1 MTIRIV
7 TDSSCDLPEALVAEL
22 GIDVV
27 PLTIRFGA
35 DELVDRRDLTP
46 AEFWARCATS
56 AVLPSTAAPA
66 PGAFEEVFR
75 RAAEAGAEGVVC
87 VSLSSKLS
95 ATGESAQAASRAVA
109 DVVAVQVVDSLS
121 VTLGLGMIAVE
132 SARRA
137 AAGAGLDEIVALAG
151 DMAARTKVFGSL
163 DTLEYLK
170 KGGRIGAAQALLGS
184 ILSIKPVIEVVDGKV
199 EPGPKQRTRSR
210 SLRWLA
216 DQVAAHPGAEN
227 LAVLHG
233 DAPDVDALLGL
244 LAPHFDRDKIVV
256 GQLGAV
262 VGAHTG
268 PRTIGVA
275 FQTAAVGSGAIRTP
289 GGTGTV
295 S

>member
-1 MTIRIV
+1 MTVKIV
-7 TDSSCDLPEALVAEL
+7 TDSSCDLPEGLVSEL

-27 PLTIRFGA
+27 PLKIRFGSE
-35 DELVDRRDLTP
+35 ELVDRQDLTP

-56 AVLPSTAAPA
+56 PDLPSTAAPA
-66 PGAFEEVFR
+66 PGEFEERFR
-75 RAAEAGAEGVVC
+75 KAAAEGADGVVC
-87 VSLSSKLS
+87 VNLSSKLS
-95 ATGESAQAASRAVA
+95 ATGQAAEAAAMAVA
-109 DVVAVQVVDSLS
+109 DLIPVKVVDSLS
-121 VTLGLGMIAVE
+121 VTLGQGMIAVE

-137 AAGAGLDEIVALAG
+137 GAGATMDEIVALAE
-151 DMAARTKVFGSL
+151 DMARRTKVYGSL

-170 KGGRIGAAQALLGS
+170 RGGRIGAAQALLGS
-184 ILSIKPVIEVVDGKV
+184 ILSIKPCIEVVDGKV

-210 SLRWLA
+210 SLQWLA
-216 DQVAAHPGAEN
+216 DQVGAHTGVEN

-233 DAPDVDALLGL
+233 DAPDVDTLLGL
-244 LAPHFDRDKIVV
+244 LDRHYPRDRIVI

-275 FQTAAVGSGAIRTP
+275 FQTAAGA
-289 GGTGTV
+289 GTV

>member
-1 MTIRIV
+1 MTVKIV
-7 TDSSCDLPEALVAEL
+7 TDSSCDLPETLVAEL

-27 PLTIRFGA
+27 PLTIRFGSE
-35 DELVDRRDLTP
+35 ELVDRRDLTP
-46 AEFWARCATS
+46 SQFWARCATS
-56 AVLPSTAAPA
+56 SELPSTAAPA
-66 PGAFEEVFR
+66 PGAFEELFR
-75 RAAEAGAEGVVC
+75 KAAADGAEGVVC
-87 VSLSSKLS
+87 VNLSSKLS
-95 ATGESAQAASRAVA
+95 ATGESAQAAARAVA
-109 DVVAVQVVDSLS
+109 DVVPVHVVDSLS

-137 AAGAGLDEIVALAG
+137 AAGATLDEIVALAE
-151 DMAARTKVFGSL
+151 DMARRTKVFGSL

-170 KGGRIGAAQALLGS
+170 RGGRIGAAQALLGS
-184 ILSIKPVIEVVDGKV
+184 ILSIKPCIEVVDGKV

-210 SLRWLA
+210 ALQWLA
-216 DQVAAHPGAEN
+216 DQVGAYQGAEN

-233 DAPDVDALLGL
+233 DAPDVETLLGL
-244 LAPHFDRDKIVV
+244 LERHYPRERIVV

-275 FQTAAVGSGAIRTP
+275 FQTASGA
-289 GGTGTV
+289 GTV

>member
-1 MTIRIV
+1 MTVKIV
-7 TDSSCDLPEALVAEL
+7 TDSSCDLPEALVSEL

-35 DELVDRRDLTP
+35 EELVDRRDLTP
-46 AEFWARCATS
+46 TEFWAWCATS
-56 AVLPSTAAPA
+56 PELPSTAAPA
-66 PGAFEEVFR
+66 PGAFEELFR
-75 RAAEAGAEGVVC
+75 KAVAEGAEGVVC
-87 VSLSSKLS
+87 VNLSSKLS
-95 ATGESAQAASRAVA
+95 ATGESAQAAARAVA
-109 DVVAVQVVDSLS
+109 DVVPVRVVDSLS
-121 VTLGLGMIAVE
+121 VTLGLGMIVVE

-137 AAGAGLDEIVALAG
+137 AAGASVDEVVALAE
-151 DMAARTKVFGSL
+151 DMVRRTKVYGSL

-170 KGGRIGAAQALLGS
+170 RGGRIGAAQALLGS

-210 SLRWLA
+210 SLQWLA
-216 DQVAAHPGAEN
+216 DQVKAQTAVEN
-227 LAVLHG
+227 LAILHG
-233 DAPDVDALLGL
+233 DAPDVDTLLGL
-244 LAPHFDRDKIVV
+244 LAPHFPRERIVV

-275 FQTAAVGSGAIRTP
+275 FQTAPGA
-289 GGTGTV
+289 GTV

>member
-1 MTIRIV
+1 MTVKIV
-7 TDSSCDLPEALVAEL
+7 TDSSCDLPEGLVSEL

-27 PLTIRFGA
+27 PLTIRFGNE
-35 DELVDRRDLTP
+35 ELVDRRDLTP

-56 AVLPSTAAPA
+56 AELPSTAAPA

-87 VSLSSKLS
+87 VNLSSKLS
-95 ATGESAQAASRAVA
+95 ATGESAQAAARAVA
-109 DVVAVQVVDSLS
+109 DVIPVTVVDSLS
-121 VTLGLGMIAVE
+121 VTLGEGMIAVE
-132 SARRA
+132 AARRA
-137 AAGAGLDEIVALAG
+137 AAGAGLEEIVALAG
-151 DMAARTKVFGSL
+151 DMARRTKVFGSL

-184 ILSIKPVIEVVDGKV
+184 ILSIKPCIEVVDGKV

-210 SLRWLA
+210 ALQWLA
-216 DQVAAHPGAEN
+216 DQVGAFKGAEN

-233 DAPDVDALLGL
+233 DAPDVDTLLGL
-244 LAPHFDRDKIVV
+244 LAPHFPRDQIVI

-275 FQTAAVGSGAIRTP
+275 FQTSSGA
-289 GGTGTV
+289 GTV

>member
-1 MTIRIV
+1 MTIKIV
-7 TDSSCDLPEALVAEL
+7 TDSSCDLPDELVSQL

-27 PLTIRFGA
+27 PLTIRFGSE
-35 DELVDRRDLTP
+35 ELVDRVDLSSS
-46 AEFWARCATS
+46 EFWARCSTS
-56 AVLPSTAAPA
+56 AELPSTAAPA

-75 RAAEAGAEGVVC
+75 KAADGGAEGVVC
-87 VSLSSKLS
+87 VNLSSKLS
-95 ATGESAQAASRAVA
+95 ATGESAQAAARAVA
-109 DVVAVQVVDSLS
+109 DVVPVKVVDSLS

-137 AAGAGLDEIVALAG
+137 AAGAGLDDIVALAE
-151 DMAARTKVFGSL
+151 DMARRTKVYGSL

-184 ILSIKPVIEVVDGKV
+184 ILSIKPCIEVIDGKV
-199 EPGPKQRTRSR
+199 EPGPKQRTRSK
-210 SLRWLA
+210 SLQWLA
-216 DQVAAHPGAEN
+216 DRVGAIQGVQN

-233 DAPDVDALLGL
+233 DAPDVDTLLGL
-244 LAPHFDRDKIVV
+244 LSPHYPRDEIVV

-275 FQTAAVGSGAIRTP
+275 FQTAPGA
-289 GGTGTV
+289 GTV
-295 S
+295 H

>member
-1 MTIRIV
+1 MTVKIV
-7 TDSSCDLPEALVAEL
+7 TDSACDLPDELVAEL

-27 PLTIRFGA
+27 PLKIRFGSE
-35 DELVDRRDLTP
+35 ELVDRQDLT
-46 AEFWARCATS
+46 ASEFWARCASS
-56 AVLPSTAAPA
+56 AELPSTAAPS

-75 RAAEAGAEGVVC
+75 KAAEGGAEGVVC
-87 VSLSSKLS
+87 VNLSSKLS
-95 ATGESAQAASRAVA
+95 ATGEAAQAAARAVA
-109 DVVAVQVVDSLS
+109 DVVPVRVVDSLS
-121 VTLGLGMIAVE
+121 VTLGQGMIAVE

-137 AAGAGLDEIVALAG
+137 AAGAGVDEIVALAE
-151 DMAARTKVFGSL
+151 DMARRTKVYGSL

-170 KGGRIGAAQALLGS
+170 RGGRIGAAQALLGS
-184 ILSIKPVIEVVDGKV
+184 ILSIKPCIEVVDGKV

-210 SLRWLA
+210 ALQWLA
-216 DQVAAHPGAEN
+216 DQVGAHQGVEN

-233 DAPDVDALLGL
+233 DAPDVDTLLALLN
-244 LAPHFDRDKIVV
+244 PHFPRERVVV

-275 FQTAAVGSGAIRTP
+275 FQTAAGA
-289 GGTGTV
+289 GTV

>member
-1 MTIRIV
+1 MTVKIV
-7 TDSSCDLPEALVAEL
+7 TDSSCDLPDALVSEL

-27 PLTIRFGA
+27 PLTIRFGSE
-35 DELVDRRDLTP
+35 ELVDRVDLTP

-56 AVLPSTAAPA
+56 AELPSTAAPA

-75 RAAEAGAEGVVC
+75 RAAAAGAEGVMC
-87 VSLSSKLS
+87 VVLSSKLS
-95 ATGESAQAASRAVA
+95 ATGESAQAAARAVA
-109 DVVAVQVVDSLS
+109 DVVPVKVVDSLS
-121 VTLGLGMIAVE
+121 VSLGHGVMAVQG
-132 SARRA
+132 ARRA
-137 AAGAGLDEIVALAG
+137 AAGATLDEIAAMAE
-151 DMAARTKVFGSL
+151 DMAGRTKIFATL

-184 ILSIKPVIEVVDGKV
+184 LLSIKPCIEVVDGKV

-210 SLRWLA
+210 SLQWLA
-216 DQVAAHPGAEN
+216 DQVGAEAGVEN

-233 DAPDVDALLGL
+233 DAPDVDTLLGL
-244 LAPHFDRDKIVV
+244 LAPHFPRQQIVI

-275 FQTAAVGSGAIRTP
+275 FQSASGA
-289 GGTGTV
+289 GTV

>member
-1 MTIRIV
+1 MTVKIV
-7 TDSSCDLPEALVAEL
+7 TDSSCDLPDALVSEL

-35 DELVDRRDLTP
+35 EELVDRRDLSP
-46 AEFWARCATS
+46 SEFWARCATS
-56 AVLPSTAAPA
+56 AELPSTAAPA

-75 RAAEAGAEGVVC
+75 AAAAAGAEGVVC
-87 VSLSSKLS
+87 VVLSSKLS
-95 ATGESAQAASRAVA
+95 ATGESAQAAARAVA
-109 DVVAVQVVDSLS
+109 DVVPVTVVDSLS
-121 VTLGLGMIAVE
+121 VSLGHGMMAVQG
-132 SARRA
+132 ARRA
-137 AAGAGLDEIVALAG
+137 AAGASLDEIFAMAE
-151 DMAARTKVFGSL
+151 DMARRTKIFATL

-170 KGGRIGAAQALLGS
+170 RGGRIGAAQALLGS
-184 ILSIKPVIEVVDGKV
+184 ILSIKPCIEVVDGKV

-210 SLRWLA
+210 SLQWLA
-216 DQVAAHPGAEN
+216 DQVAAQKNVEN

-233 DAPDVDALLGL
+233 DASDVDTLLGL
-244 LAPHFDRDKIVV
+244 LDPHFPRDQIVI

-275 FQTAAVGSGAIRTP
+275 FQSAAGA
-289 GGTGTV
+289 GTV

>member
-1 MTIRIV
+1 MTVKIV
-7 TDSSCDLPEALVAEL
+7 TDSSCDLPERLVSEL
-22 GIDVV
+22 GIDVI

-35 DELVDRRDLTP
+35 EELVDRRDLTP
-46 AEFWARCATS
+46 TQFWARCSSS
-56 AVLPSTAAPA
+56 AELPSTAAPA

-75 RAAEAGAEGVVC
+75 KAAAEGAEGVVC
-87 VSLSSKLS
+87 VNLSSKLS
-95 ATGESAQAASRAVA
+95 ATGEAAQAAARAVA
-109 DVVAVQVVDSLS
+109 DVVPVRVVDSLS
-121 VTLGLGMIAVE
+121 VTLGLGMIVVE
-132 SARRA
+132 CARRA
-137 AAGAGLDEIVALAG
+137 TAGAALDGIVALAE
-151 DMAARTKVFGSL
+151 DMVRRTKVYGAL

-170 KGGRIGAAQALLGS
+170 RGGRIGAAQALVGS

-210 SLRWLA
+210 SLQWLA
-216 DQVAAHPGAEN
+216 DQVGAQPGVEN

-233 DAPDVDALLGL
+233 DAPDVDTLLDL
-244 LAPHFDRDKIVV
+244 LSRHYPRERIVV

-275 FQTAAVGSGAIRTP
+275 FQTADGA
-289 GGTGTV
+289 GTV

>member
-1 MTIRIV
+1 MTVKIV
-7 TDSSCDLPEALVAEL
+7 TDSSCDLPDELVKEL

-27 PLTIRFGA
+27 PLTIRFGEQ
-35 DELVDRRDLTP
+35 ELVDRRDLTP

-56 AVLPSTAAPA
+56 PVLPSTAAPA

-75 RAAEAGAEGVVC
+75 SALAAGADGVVC
-87 VSLSSKLS
+87 INLSSKLS
-95 ATGESAQAASRAVA
+95 ATGESAQAAARAVA
-109 DVVAVQVVDSLS
+109 DDIPVRVVDSLS
-121 VTLGLGMIAVE
+121 VTLGLGMIVVE

-137 AAGAGLDEIVALAG
+137 AGGEGLEAIVALAE
-151 DMAARTKVFGSL
+151 DMAARTKVFGGL

-199 EPGPKQRTRSR
+199 EPGPKVRTRSR

-216 DQVAAHPGAEN
+216 DQVAASPGAEN

-233 DAPDVDALLGL
+233 DAPDVDALIEL
-244 LAPHFDRDKIVV
+244 LAPHYPRERIVV

-275 FQTAAVGSGAIRTP
+275 FQTASGA
-289 GGTGTV
+289 GTV

>member
-1 MTIRIV
+1 
-7 TDSSCDLPEALVAEL
+7 
-22 GIDVV
+22 V
-27 PLTIRFGA
+27 PLKICFG
-35 DELVDRRDLTP
+35 DEELVDRVDLTP

-75 RAAEAGAEGVVC
+75 AAAAAGAPGVVC
-87 VSLSSKLS
+87 VMLSSKLS
-95 ATGESAQAASRAVA
+95 ATGESAQAAARAVA
-109 DVVAVQVVDSLS
+109 DVVPVRVVDSLS

-137 AAGAGLDEIVALAG
+137 AAGAALDEVVALAE

-199 EPGPKQRTRSR
+199 EPGPKQRTRAR

-216 DQVAAHPGAEN
+216 DQVVAVPGAEH

-233 DAPDVDALLGL
+233 DAPDVEALVAL
-244 LAPHFDRDKIVV
+244 LAPHFPRERIVI

-275 FQTAAVGSGAIRTP
+275 FQAPSSIAFQAPSSIASQAPIDIAFQAPTP
-289 GGTGTV
+289 SAGEAGTV

>member
-1 MTIRIV
+1 MTVKIV
-7 TDSSCDLPEALVAEL
+7 TDSSCDLPDGLVSEL

-27 PLTIRFGA
+27 PLTIRFGTE
-35 DELVDRRDLTP
+35 ELVDRRDLSP
-46 AEFWARCATS
+46 SEFWARCATS
-56 AVLPSTAAPA
+56 PELPSTAAPA
-66 PGAFEEVFR
+66 PGAFEERFR
-75 RAAEAGAEGVVC
+75 EAASAGADGVVC
-87 VSLSSKLS
+87 VNLSSKLS
-95 ATGESAQAASRAVA
+95 ATGESAQAAARAVA
-109 DVVAVQVVDSLS
+109 DVVPVKVVDSLS
-121 VTLGLGMIAVE
+121 VTLGLGMIVVE

-137 AAGAGLDEIVALAG
+137 VAGASLDEIVALAD
-151 DMAARTKVFGSL
+151 DMARRTKVFGSL

-210 SLRWLA
+210 SLQWLA
-216 DQVAAHPGAEN
+216 DQVAAQPGMQN

-233 DAPDVDALLGL
+233 DAPDVDTLLGL
-244 LAPHFDRDKIVV
+244 LDPHFPRDQIVI

-275 FQTAAVGSGAIRTP
+275 FQTAAGA
-289 GGTGTV
+289 GTV

>member
-1 MTIRIV
+1 MTVKIV
-7 TDSSCDLPEALVAEL
+7 TDSSCDLPDDLVAEL

-27 PLTIRFGA
+27 PLTIRFG
-35 DELVDRRDLTP
+35 DEELVDRRDLTP
-46 AEFWARCATS
+46 TEFWSRSATS
-56 AVLPSTAAPA
+56 AVLPTTAAPS

-75 RAAEAGAEGVVC
+75 EASADGATGVAC
-87 VSLSSKLS
+87 INLSRKLS
-95 ATGESAQAASRAVA
+95 ATGEAAEAGARAVA
-109 DVVAVQVVDSLS
+109 DDIPVKVVDSLS
-121 VTLGLGMIAVE
+121 VTLGLGMIVVE

-137 AAGAGLDEIVALAG
+137 AEGASLDDIVALAE
-151 DMAARTKVFGSL
+151 DMARRTKVYGSL
-163 DTLEYLK
+163 DTLENLK

-210 SLRWLA
+210 SLQWLA
-216 DQVAAHPGAEN
+216 DRVAASPGAEH

-233 DAPDVDALLGL
+233 DAPDVDTLVDL
-244 LAPHFDRDKIVV
+244 LAPHFPRERIVI

-275 FQTAAVGSGAIRTP
+275 FQIP
-289 GGTGTV
+289 GGASTV
-295 S
+295 T

>member
-27 PLTIRFGA
+27 PLTIRFGSE
-35 DELVDRRDLTP
+35 ELVDRRDLTP
-46 AEFWARCATS
+46 SQFWARCASSTE
-56 AVLPSTAAPA
+56 LPSTAAPA

-75 RAAEAGAEGVVC
+75 KAAADGAEGVVC
-87 VSLSSKLS
+87 VNLSSKLS
-95 ATGESAQAASRAVA
+95 ATGESAQAAARAVA
-109 DVVAVQVVDSLS
+109 DVVPVQVVDSLS

-137 AAGAGLDEIVALAG
+137 AAGATLEEIVALAE
-151 DMAARTKVFGSL
+151 DMARRTKVFGSL

-170 KGGRIGAAQALLGS
+170 RGGRIGAAQALLGS

-210 SLRWLA
+210 SLQWLA
-216 DQVAAHPGAEN
+216 DKVGEYKGAEN

-233 DAPDVDALLGL
+233 DAPDVEALVGL
-244 LAPHFDRDKIVV
+244 LDPHYPRDRIVV

-275 FQTAAVGSGAIRTP
+275 FQTASGA
-289 GGTGTV
+289 GTV

>member
-1 MTIRIV
+1 MTVKIV
-7 TDSSCDLPEALVAEL
+7 TDSSCDLPDELVSQL

-27 PLTIRFGA
+27 PLTIRFGSE
-35 DELVDRRDLTP
+35 ELVDRVDLSSS
-46 AEFWARCATS
+46 EFWARCSTS
-56 AVLPSTAAPA
+56 AELPSTAAPA
-66 PGAFEEVFR
+66 PGAFEEVYR
-75 RAAEAGAEGVVC
+75 KAAAGGAEGVVC
-87 VSLSSKLS
+87 VNLSSKLS
-95 ATGESAQAASRAVA
+95 ATGESAQAAARAVA
-109 DVVAVQVVDSLS
+109 DVVPVKVVDSLS

-137 AAGAGLDEIVALAG
+137 AAGATLDEIVALAE
-151 DMAARTKVFGSL
+151 DMARRTKVYGSL

-210 SLRWLA
+210 SLQWLA
-216 DQVAAHPGAEN
+216 DQVGKHQGIQN
-227 LAVLHG
+227 LAILHG
-233 DAPDVDALLGL
+233 DAPDVDTLLGL
-244 LAPHFDRDKIVV
+244 LSAHYPRDEVV
-256 GQLGAV
+256 IGQLGAV

-275 FQTAAVGSGAIRTP
+275 FQTASGA
-289 GGTGTV
+289 GTV

>member
-1 MTIRIV
+1 
-7 TDSSCDLPEALVAEL
+7 
-22 GIDVV
+22 
-27 PLTIRFGA
+27 
-35 DELVDRRDLTP
+35 
-46 AEFWARCATS
+46 
-56 AVLPSTAAPA
+56 
-66 PGAFEEVFR
+66 VFR
-75 RAAEAGAEGVVC
+75 QAAAGGAEGVVC
-87 VSLSSKLS
+87 VMLSSKLS
-95 ATGESAQAASRAVA
+95 ATGESASAAARAVA
-109 DVVAVQVVDSLS
+109 EVVPVRVVDSLS

-132 SARRA
+132 CARRA
-137 AAGAGLDEIVALAG
+137 AAGASLDEIVALAE

-199 EPGPKQRTRSR
+199 EPGPKVRTRSR
-210 SLRWLA
+210 SLMWLV
-216 DQVAAHPGAEN
+216 DQVAASPGVEN

-233 DAPDVDALLGL
+233 DAPDVDALLAL
-244 LAPHFDRDKIVV
+244 LAPHFPRERIVV

-275 FQTAAVGSGAIRTP
+275 FQTATSRSG
-289 GGTGTV
+289 GGAGTV

>member
-1 MTIRIV
+1 MTVKVV
-7 TDSSCDLPEALVAEL
+7 TDSSCDLPDELVAQL
-22 GIDVV
+22 GIEVV
-27 PLTIRFGA
+27 PLTIRFGNE
-35 DELVDRRDLTP
+35 ELVDRVDLSSS
-46 AEFWARCATS
+46 EFWSRCS
-56 AVLPSTAAPA
+56 SSPELPSTAAPA

-75 RAAEAGAEGVVC
+75 RAAAAGAEGVVC
-87 VSLSSKLS
+87 VNLSSKLS
-95 ATGESAQAASRAVA
+95 ATGESAQAAARAVA
-109 DVVAVQVVDSLS
+109 DVVPVTVVDSLS

-137 AAGAGLDEIVALAG
+137 AAGAGQDEIVALAQG
-151 DMAARTKVFGSL
+151 MAGRTKVFGSL

-184 ILSIKPVIEVVDGKV
+184 ILSIKPCIEVVDGKV

-210 SLRWLA
+210 ALQWLA
-216 DQVAAHPGAEN
+216 DQVGAHQGLQN

-233 DAPDVDALLGL
+233 DAPDVDTLLGL
-244 LAPHFDRDKIVV
+244 LGQHFPVGEIVV

-275 FQTAAVGSGAIRTP
+275 FQTAAGA
-289 GGTGTV
+289 GTV
-295 S
+295 Q

>member
-1 MTIRIV
+1 MTVKIV
-7 TDSSCDLPEALVAEL
+7 TDSSCDLPDGLVSEL

-27 PLTIRFGA
+27 PLTIRFGSE
-35 DELVDRRDLTP
+35 ELVDRRDLSP
-46 AEFWARCATS
+46 SEFWARCATS
-56 AVLPSTAAPA
+56 AELPSTAAPA

-75 RAAEAGAEGVVC
+75 AAAAAGAEGVMC
-87 VSLSSKLS
+87 VVLSSKLS
-95 ATGESAQAASRAVA
+95 ATGESAQAAARAVA
-109 DVVAVQVVDSLS
+109 DVVPVKVVDSLS
-121 VTLGLGMIAVE
+121 VSLGHGVMAVQG
-132 SARRA
+132 ARRA
-137 AAGAGLDEIVALAG
+137 QAGATLDEIVAMAE
-151 DMAARTKVFGSL
+151 DMAGRTKIFATL

-184 ILSIKPVIEVVDGKV
+184 ILSIKPCIEVVDGKV

-210 SLRWLA
+210 SLQWLA
-216 DQVAAHPGAEN
+216 DQVGAHKGVEN

-233 DAPDVDALLGL
+233 DAPDVDTLLAL
-244 LAPHFDRDKIVV
+244 LAPHFPREQIVI

-275 FQTAAVGSGAIRTP
+275 FQSAPGA
-289 GGTGTV
+289 GTV

>member
-1 MTIRIV
+1 MSVKIV
-7 TDSSCDLPEALVAEL
+7 TDSSCDLPEALVSEL

-27 PLTIRFGA
+27 PLTIRFGSE
-35 DELVDRRDLTP
+35 ELVDRRDLTP
-46 AEFWARCATS
+46 AEFWARCGTS
-56 AVLPSTAAPA
+56 RELPSTAAPS

-75 RAAEAGAEGVVC
+75 KAAADGAEGVVC

-95 ATGESAQAASRAVA
+95 ATGEAAQAAARAVA
-109 DVVAVQVVDSLS
+109 DVVPVKVVDSLS
-121 VTLGLGMIAVE
+121 VTLGQGMIAVE
-132 SARRA
+132 SARQA
-137 AAGAGLDEIVALAG
+137 TAGASVDEIVALAD
-151 DMAARTKVFGSL
+151 DMARRTKVYGSL

-170 KGGRIGAAQALLGS
+170 RGGRIGAAQALLGS
-184 ILSIKPVIEVVDGKV
+184 ILSIKPCIEVVDGKV

-210 SLRWLA
+210 SLQWLA
-216 DQVAAHPGAEN
+216 DQVGAHTAVEN

-244 LAPHFDRDKIVV
+244 LDRHYPRDGIVV

-275 FQTAAVGSGAIRTP
+275 FQTAT
-289 GGTGTV
+289 GTGTV

>member
-1 MTIRIV
+1 MTVKIV
-7 TDSSCDLPEALVAEL
+7 TDSSCDLPDGLVSEL
-22 GIDVV
+22 GIEVV

-35 DELVDRRDLTP
+35 EELVDRRDLTP

-56 AVLPSTAAPA
+56 AQLPSTAAPA

-75 RAAEAGAEGVVC
+75 AAAAAGAEGVMC
-87 VSLSSKLS
+87 VVLSSKLS
-95 ATGESAQAASRAVA
+95 ATGEAAQAGARAVA
-109 DVVAVQVVDSLS
+109 DGVPVKVVDSLS
-121 VTLGLGMIAVE
+121 VSLGHGMMAVQ

-137 AAGAGLDEIVALAG
+137 AAGATLDEIVAMAE
-151 DMAARTKVFGSL
+151 DMARRTKIFASL

-210 SLRWLA
+210 SLQWLA
-216 DQVAAHPGAEN
+216 DQVGAQKGVEN
-227 LAVLHG
+227 LAILHG
-233 DAPDVDALLGL
+233 DAPDVDTLLGL
-244 LAPHFDRDKIVV
+244 LDPHFPRDQIVI

-275 FQTAAVGSGAIRTP
+275 FQTAAGA
-289 GGTGTV
+289 GTV